1 MTDLHEKWDSEIAK
15 ADKLEIENKKIG
27 TKLLSLQREKDNLL
41 QERDTLKEACEE
53 LRCSNLQT
61 SGSYHLS
68 IYCYILQTSFLAN
81 NLYYV
86 KAQLQVYKG

>member
-27 TKLLSLQREKDNLL
+27 TKLLSLQREKDTLL

-61 SGSYHLS
+61 SG
-68 IYCYILQTSFLAN
+68 N
-81 NLYYV
+81 
-86 KAQLQVYKG
+86 